1 MFVFRLSD
9 VTEINAEDSSSS
21 SSEEEKE
28 ADVAPP
34 VNGLSLKPSWS
45 SAPRSKQPLVEWKED
60 EEDEE
65 EGHCLP
71 TIFFSHTVEPKKVSF
86 C

>member
-1 MFVFRLSD
+1 MFVFSLCD
-9 VTEINAEDSSSS
+9 VTEINAEDSSTA

-45 SAPRSKQPLVEWKED
+45 SAPHSKQPLTERKED
-60 EEDEE
+60 GEDEE
-65 EGHCLP
+65 EGQCLP